1 MPSFVIDLKNA
12 PDQRDVVHQAVEALS
27 AGRIVAL
34 PTETVYGIAASALNS
49 EAVQRL
55 SSLKG
60 RPPEKPFAF
69 AIKSLEDALDY
80 VPDMPPLARRLARRC
95 WPGPMTL
102 VLRHD
107 HPDSV
112 VHRLP
117 AEVLQTTIPSGTI
130 GLRVPAHETTLQV
143 LRLLAGPIVLTS
155 ANLTDQTDCVDGAQV
170 IEQLGE
176 EIDLILDDG
185 RSRFGQPS
193 SVVQVTADNKIEM
206 LRTGVIDETTL
217 NQLSGFIAI
226 IVCTGNTCRSPMGE
240 AMLRKHI
247 AEKIGCPIDE
257 LDQHGISIMSAGIS
271 AMSGGRAAAQ
281 AIEVMGQLGLDIS
294 GHSSQPVTDRL
305 IKFADVVFAMTASHR
320 DAILA
325 HWPEAAPRTHLI
337 CRDGSDVYDPIG
349 MSVDVY
355 RSTAEQ
361 ISDNLKQ
368 WVNEHDVS
376 SFGKQDQ

>member
-12 PDQRDVVHQAVEALS
+12 QDQRDVVHQAVEALS

-49 EAVQRL
+49 QAVQRM
-55 SSLKG
+55 SKLKG
-60 RPPEKPFAF
+60 RPPGKPFAF

-80 VPDMPPLARRLARRC
+80 VPDMPSMARRLARRC

-117 AEVLQTTIPSGTI
+117 AEVRETTIPSGTI

-155 ANLTDQTDCVDGAQV
+155 ANLSDQTDCVEGAQV
-170 IEQLGE
+170 IQQLGE

-185 RSRFGQPS
+185 RSRFGQAS
-193 SVVQVTADNKIEM
+193 SVVKVNGNNNIEM

-217 NQLSGFIAI
+217 KRLSGFIAI

-240 AMLRKHI
+240 AMLKKHI
-247 AEKIGCPIDE
+247 AEKISCPIGE
-257 LDQHGISIMSAGIS
+257 LDKHGISVMSAGIS

-281 AIEVMGQLGLDIS
+281 AVEVMGQLGLDIS
-294 GHSSQPVTDRL
+294 GHASQPVTDRL
-305 IKFADVVFAMTASHR
+305 IKFADVIFAMTASHR
-320 DAILA
+320 DAIVA
-325 HWPEAAPRTHLI
+325 HWPGAASRTHLI
-337 CRDGSDVYDPIG
+337 CRDGSDVSDPIG

-368 WVNEHDVS
+368 WVNEHDVN